1 MQKRP
6 TRKRGR
12 NEETVRVTELEETK
26 DRQVGTVKGGR
37 EEKKREKHLKEKHVE
52 KHIPLR
58 NEKFSKCLILI
69 N

>member
-26 DRQVGTVKGGR
+26 VDRLGQ
-37 EEKKREKHLKEKHVE
+37 
-52 KHIPLR
+52 
-58 NEKFSKCLILI
+58 
-69 N
+69 